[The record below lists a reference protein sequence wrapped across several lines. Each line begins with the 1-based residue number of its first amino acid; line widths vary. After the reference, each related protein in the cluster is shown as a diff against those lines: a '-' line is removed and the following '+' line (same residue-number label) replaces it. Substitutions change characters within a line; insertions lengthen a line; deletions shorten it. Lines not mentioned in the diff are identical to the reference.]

1 MTIHICYSRR
11 TRATL
16 ALTFTFATLALFY
29 ILSTTLHTASASGG
43 GSLQL
48 STDPYT
54 NSTRQHKTEVEP
66 DTYSF
71 NSTIVSAFQVGRFT
85 NGGGSNTGWATST
98 DNGTTWAN
106 GFLPGTTVYATP
118 AGTYARISDP
128 SVTYDARHKTWMIAG
143 LAILNEGGTPTGAAV
158 LVSRSIDGGL
168 TWSNPVTVAKAATGA
183 FFDKDWIACDNTTT
197 SPFYGHCYVEW
208 DLATSGDRV
217 FMSTSTNGGLKWRK
231 GLNTVNHAS
240 GLGGQPLVQ
249 PNGTVVV
256 PFFDGSAN
264 ILAFTSTNG
273 GTSWNK
279 SVTVSAEINHVVA
292 GNLRSEPLPS
302 AEIDGAG
309 KIYLVWQD
317 CRFETG
323 CAANDIVLSTST
335 DGTTWSAVQR
345 IPIDTPKSGV
355 DHFIPGIGGDKTTSG
370 STAHIGLAYYYYSNA
385 NCTTT
390 TCQLNVGFV
399 SSTNGG
405 SSWSVPSTLSPS
417 PMKVTWLANTTLG
430 YMVGDY
436 ISTSFANVTAYP
448 VFTYATAPIG
458 VPFNQ
463 SEYTFTSLPLSG
475 GTHTAT
481 ADHVVVPSGHR
492 TAPVLTAY

>member
-1 MTIHICYSRR
+1 MTIHIGYSRR

-54 NSTRQHKTEVEP
+54 NSTSQHKTEVEP

-98 DNGTTWAN
+98 DNGTTWAH

-217 FMSTSTNGGLKWRK
+217 FMSTSTNGGLIWRK
-231 GLNTVNHAS
+231 GLNTVDHAS

-302 AEIDGAG
+302 AEI
-309 KIYLVWQD
+309 
-317 CRFETG
+317 
-323 CAANDIVLSTST
+323 
-335 DGTTWSAVQR
+335 
-345 IPIDTPKSGV
+345 
-355 DHFIPGIGGDKTTSG
+355 HFIPGIGVDKSTSG

-436 ISTSFANVTAYP
+436 ISTSFANGTAYP
-448 VFTYATAPIG
+448 VFTYATAPSG
-458 VPFNQ
+458 GAFNE

-481 ADHVVVPSGHR
+481 GDHVVVPSGHR

>member
-1 MTIHICYSRR
+1 
-11 TRATL
+11 
-16 ALTFTFATLALFY
+16 
-29 ILSTTLHTASASGG
+29 
-43 GSLQL
+43 
-48 STDPYT
+48 
-54 NSTRQHKTEVEP
+54 
-66 DTYSF
+66 
-71 NSTIVSAFQVGRFT
+71 
-85 NGGGSNTGWATST
+85 
-98 DNGTTWAN
+98 
-106 GFLPGTTVYATP
+106 
-118 AGTYARISDP
+118 
-128 SVTYDARHKTWMIAG
+128 
-143 LAILNEGGTPTGAAV
+143 
-158 LVSRSIDGGL
+158 
-168 TWSNPVTVAKAATGA
+168 
-183 FFDKDWIACDNTTT
+183 
-197 SPFYGHCYVEW
+197 
-208 DLATSGDRV
+208 
-217 FMSTSTNGGLKWRK
+217 MSTSTNGGLIWRK
-231 GLNTVNHAS
+231 GLNSVDHAS

-323 CAANDIVLSTST
+323 CAANDIGLSTST

-345 IPIDTPKSGV
+345 IPIDTTQSGV
-355 DHFIPGIGGDKTTSG
+355 SHFISCFGVDKSTSG

-385 NCTTT
+385 NCPTT

-436 ISTSFANVTAYP
+436 ISTSFANGTAYP
-448 VFTYATAPIG
+448 VFTYATAPSG
-458 VPFNQ
+458 GAFNE
-463 SEYTFTSLPLSG
+463 SYYTFTTLPLSPA
-475 GTHTAT
+475 THTST
-481 ADHVVVPSGHR
+481 HHHSFFP
-492 TAPVLTAY
+492 P

>member
-54 NSTRQHKTEVEP
+54 NSTSQHKTEVEP

-98 DNGTTWAN
+98 DNGTTWAH

-217 FMSTSTNGGLKWRK
+217 FMSTSTNGGLIWRK
-231 GLNTVNHAS
+231 GLNTVDHAS

-264 ILAFTSTNG
+264 ILAF
-273 GTSWNK
+273 
-279 SVTVSAEINHVVA
+279 
-292 GNLRSEPLPS
+292 
-302 AEIDGAG
+302 
-309 KIYLVWQD
+309 
-317 CRFETG
+317 
-323 CAANDIVLSTST
+323 
-335 DGTTWSAVQR
+335 
-345 IPIDTPKSGV
+345 
-355 DHFIPGIGGDKTTSG
+355 TSG

-436 ISTSFANVTAYP
+436 ISTSFANGTAYP
-448 VFTYATAPIG
+448 VFPYSTAPTG
-458 VPFNQ
+458 APFNE